1 MDRWIKVVFSG
12 QKRMQSSLAKPLH
25 VTTAPAYTVVDMP
38 GNVSGCDPLEEPTIF
53 QQQELQQQ
61 QPNTTASIEE
71 QLKVSQP
78 VGDTAKLIEKIRS
91 SMDGIPHE
99 GHGLLRE
106 FSPLNE
112 LKGNRKPMLT
122 MACRESIDTLW
133 EDYLSLSLHLRAH
146 ASLSEDR
153 NSAPFSRQDYTRLM
167 RIFRHSLRPTEA
179 AARIVAIHHDLQ
191 NYGIKLSRKIYEMV
205 AQANIILGS
214 IPESERLYY
223 EAIATRRPGSLEHKK
238 LLRTMVD
245 AFAVNQRT
253 SEGIAFLDQL
263 PRFLPDREDPA
274 LYMHSL
280 YKILYLHHFK
290 VEPGSNDQCLTLS
303 TQESEPSSQ
312 QRLLAIKSFVELGF
326 LPQIDHVTRALA
338 KLDDSNMD
346 LQGAG
351 DPIELFS
358 KTAAGM
364 IVRCGGGGA
373 RSVELL
379 LQSLLVNGHL
389 KESTRVLDM
398 MLQHDMSPDIDQIR
412 FNLLQSLLASAEQ
425 EDLMNVVEQW
435 DAIIAQRSINPSP
448 TQVRPSNEWATV
460 YSKLVQIC
468 IQQNNFKGAINAAS
482 YMRKRGWVMRG
493 INFRELNSFMVNFG
507 QSSDYPAYL
516 DVRYALGGSLDPDL
530 HTYRRLVFAACRRSD
545 LTSAVTLLELVRT
558 RHPDWI
564 LDTSIYN
571 SIISTAAAM
580 GLMEVAEKTF
590 VCLLEGGV
598 KPDLKSFHA
607 LLNGYGKAG
616 DLKAAIKIPE
626 QMIKHKLNP
635 TTTTFNLIMKAY
647 LSARED
653 MGTSRKLFRAMEL
666 SGVSA
671 PPDLVT
677 FNQLLEGYRRVGNT
691 MWFDAYF
698 DKYFETKPPTAEVPE
713 NNDVKESPFAFEN
726 KDQMKKKKKKKEKQ
740 ALVRPEKPDDWT
752 LLIQLK
758 YSLNLPGIDLP
769 IVQELWR
776 AVEPRLRPP
785 SPSPPVT
792 DPNGPLSSSSSSC
805 PSADTSK
812 GAKQTRPSY
821 SKRSDP
827 EENLP
832 LTHVP
837 FKKWLGPVSMSATNR
852 DHFRFSTLNLFR
864 SAFQSRGDVVGVK
877 TMDGILAELFPDHP
891 MGWTVHYRRL
901 VKKNRHLTK
910 LKEKNDIWQRNN
922 KRRTVTKEII
932 DKTKDAEDI

>member
-25 VTTAPAYTVVDMP
+25 VTTAPTYTVVDMP
-38 GNVSGCDPLEEPTIF
+38 GNVSGCDPLERPTIS
-53 QQQELQQQ
+53 QRQGLRQQQQ
-61 QPNTTASIEE
+61 QPIASASIEE

-78 VGDTAKLIEKIRS
+78 AGETAKLIEKIRN

-99 GHGLLRE
+99 GHGSLRE

-112 LKGNRKPMLT
+112 LKGNRKPMLS

-133 EDYLSLSLHLRAH
+133 EDYLSLSSHLRAH
-146 ASLSEDR
+146 ANLSEDLCD
-153 NSAPFSRQDYTRLM
+153 APFSRQDYTRLM

-191 NYGIKLSRKIYEMV
+191 NYGVKLTRKIYEMV

-214 IPESERLYY
+214 IPESERLYH
-223 EAIATRRPGSLEHKK
+223 EAISTRRPGSLEHKK

-245 AFAVNQRT
+245 AFAVNQHT

-263 PRFLPDREDPA
+263 PRFYSDHEDPA
-274 LYMHSL
+274 LYMHNL

-290 VEPGSNDQCLTLS
+290 VEESSDQLLTLS
-303 TQESEPSSQ
+303 TQKSEPSSQ
-312 QRLLAIKSFVELGF
+312 RCLLAIKSFVELGF
-326 LPQIDHVTRALA
+326 LPQIDHITRALA
-338 KLDDSNMD
+338 KLEDINMD

-358 KTAAGM
+358 KTVAGM
-364 IVRCGGGGA
+364 IVRCSGGGA

-379 LQSLLVNGHL
+379 LQSLLENGHL

-412 FNLLQSLLASAEQ
+412 FNLLQSLLASTEQ
-425 EDLMNVVEQW
+425 EDLMSVVEQW
-435 DAIIAQRSINPSP
+435 DAIVAKRSINPPP

-482 YMRKRGWVMRG
+482 YMKKRGWVMRG
-493 INFRELNSFMVNFG
+493 INVRELNSFMVNFG

-545 LTSAVTLLELVRT
+545 LTSAVTLLGLVRT

-571 SIISTAAAM
+571 SIMSTAAAM

-590 VCLLEGGV
+590 VCLLEGDV

-607 LLNGYGKAG
+607 LLNGYGRAG
-616 DLKAAIKIPE
+616 DLEAAIKIPE

-698 DKYFETKPPTAEVPE
+698 DKYFETKPPAAEVTE
-713 NNDVKESPFAFEN
+713 NVDVKGSPFAFEN
-726 KDQMKKKKKKKEKQ
+726 KDQMKKKKKEKEKQ

-769 IVQELWR
+769 TVQELWR
-776 AVEPRLRPP
+776 AVEPRLRPLLPP
-785 SPSPPVT
+785 S
-792 DPNGPLSSSSSSC
+792 PNGPLSSSSSSY
-805 PSADTSK
+805 PSTDTSK
-812 GAKQTRPSY
+812 EAKQTRPPF

-891 MGWTVHYRRL
+891 MGWAVHYRRL
-901 VKKNRHLTK
+901 VKKNRHLAK
-910 LKEKNDIWQRNN
+910 LKEKDDI
-922 KRRTVTKEII
+922 RRKN
-932 DKTKDAEDI
+932 